1 MSRCWTCGTKVNGYR
16 YTCNNCENLKEIRSI
31 GINIENMVTMQAEG
45 FAAIRDRL
53 SEIVSVLEW
62 GFGEINWRLQQQT
75 DVLMSIDH
83 TLKTPSETRANEWRL
98 HAEELRRRG
107 VLEESEEFFL
117 KALNEYRLDYRIYI
131 GLAETYLQM
140 NSFDKA
146 KAQLEKSLPHAP
158 QKEINYKSYSH
169 RLIGHI
175 YACEENFNDA
185 LNSLHSAIKLSPN
198 YADALYDFAQ
208 YSSLVSDEV
217 VDRICSH
224 TFQEWGK
231 NWSLK
236 DYNLVRFLCL
246 QKAIE
251 DKPVYFYLAEK
262 EKNFN
267 DRRSTVQL
275 ALKNLSE
282 NAHGRVD
289 TIIYNIEA
297 TSPEVE
303 NAISEAENAL
313 ITSRDKSELKSIQ
326 LFKNSEQQL
335 LLVKDKIASGDYI
348 SLLGAQPL
356 AEETLRLL
364 NEARDLAR
372 KEQEHFEKRRS
383 EKVANAWS
391 GVPKFIFGVPLLS
404 GFIGG
409 MAGCTIALASF
420 GDHGHNWSEG
430 FNYGFILAGL
440 IGFFVGIY
448 IIQKELN

>member
-1 MSRCWTCGTKVNGYR
+1 MSRCWTCGTKVNGYC
-16 YTCNNCENLKEIRSI
+16 YTCHNCENLKEIRSI
-31 GINIENMVTMQAEG
+31 GINIDNIVRIQREG
-45 FAAIRDRL
+45 FAEIRDGL

-75 DVLMSIDH
+75 DVLRGIDH
-83 TLKTPSETRANEWRL
+83 TLKTPGETRANEWRL

-107 VLEESEEFFL
+107 VLQESEEFFL
-117 KALNEYRLDYRIYI
+117 KALNEYRLDNRIYI

-146 KAQLEKSLPHAP
+146 RAQLERSLPHAP
-158 QKEINYKSYSH
+158 QKEIDYKSYSH

-185 LNSLHSAIKLSPN
+185 LNSLHSAINLSPN

-208 YSSLVSDEV
+208 YSSLVSDDV
-217 VDRICSH
+217 VDRLCSS

-231 NWSLK
+231 NWALK
-236 DYNLVRFLCL
+236 DYNLIRFLCL

-251 DKPVYFYLAEK
+251 EKPIYFYLAEK

-267 DRRSTVQL
+267 SRRSTVQL

-282 NAHGRVD
+282 NAHGRVE
-289 TIIYNIEA
+289 TTIYNIEA
-297 TSPEVE
+297 TYPEVK
-303 NAISEAENAL
+303 NAMSEAEKAL
-313 ITSRDKSELKSIQ
+313 IKSRDKSELKSIQ
-326 LFKNSEQQL
+326 LFTNSKQQL
-335 LLVKDKIASGDYI
+335 SLVKEKIASGDYI
-348 SLLGAQPL
+348 SLLSAQPL
-356 AEETLRLL
+356 AEKALRLL
-364 NEARDLAR
+364 NEAKNLAG

-391 GVPKFIFGVPLLS
+391 GVPTFIFGVPLLS
-404 GFIGG
+404 AFIGG

-420 GDHGHNWSEG
+420 GDHGHNWSDG
-430 FNYGFILAGL
+430 FNDGFILTGL
-440 IGFFVGIY
+440 IAFFVGIY